1 MATLL
6 LHHDSFA
13 AHRTAPGHPERP
25 DRYRVVDAVLSQ
37 PQFDTL
43 VREKAEAAD
52 VAATRYVHTNRYVDA
67 LEAARPDVGYVYLD
81 GGDTM
86 MEPSTWEVALRAV
99 GGTLQA
105 VDKVLGGE
113 VQNAFVACR
122 PPGHHAET
130 DRAMGFCL
138 FNNISIG
145 ARHAQKKHG
154 LARVAIV
161 DFDVH
166 HGNGTQQIFYS
177 DPSVLYASTHQMPLF
192 PGTGAVRE
200 TGVGNIF
207 NSPLAPGD
215 GGAELR
221 EAFQDRIL
229 PALEAFSPE
238 LIIVS
243 AGFDAHVRDPL
254 ASLTMTANDF
264 AWVTRELMKSTERL
278 CDGRLVAVLEGGYD
292 LQGLAE
298 SVNAHVGELLK
309 G

>member
-1 MATLL
+1 
-6 LHHDSFA
+6 
-13 AHRTAPGHPERP
+13 
-25 DRYRVVDAVLSQ
+25 
-37 PQFDTL
+37 
-43 VREKAEAAD
+43 
-52 VAATRYVHTNRYVDA
+52 
-67 LEAARPDVGYVYLD
+67 
-81 GGDTM
+81 M
-86 MEPSTWEVALRAV
+86 MEPSTWEVVLRGV
-99 GGTLQA
+99 GATVQA
-105 VDKVLGGE
+105 VDKVCSGE

-130 DRAMGFCL
+130 ERAMGFCL

-145 ARHAQKKHG
+145 ARRAQRHHG
-154 LARVAIV
+154 LQRVAIV

-166 HGNGTQQIFYS
+166 HGNGTQEIFYS

-207 NSPLAPGD
+207 NSPLTAGD

-221 EAFQDRIL
+221 EAFEDRIL
-229 PALEAFSPE
+229 PALDAFGPE

-243 AGFDAHVRDPL
+243 AGFDAHERDPL
-254 ASLTMTANDF
+254 GSLQMTADDF
-264 AWVTRELMKSTERL
+264 AWVTRAIMESAEKH

-292 LQGLAE
+292 LQGLAD
-298 SVNAHVGELLK
+298 SVSAHVGELMK

>member
-1 MATLL
+1 
-6 LHHDSFA
+6 
-13 AHRTAPGHPERP
+13 
-25 DRYRVVDAVLSQ
+25 
-37 PQFDTL
+37 
-43 VREKAEAAD
+43 
-52 VAATRYVHTNRYVDA
+52 
-67 LEAARPDVGYVYLD
+67 
-81 GGDTM
+81 
-86 MEPSTWEVALRAV
+86 
-99 GGTLQA
+99 
-105 VDKVLGGE
+105 

-130 DRAMGFCL
+130 ERAMGFCL

-145 ARHAQKKHG
+145 ARHAQRKHG
-154 LARVAIV
+154 LMRVAIV

-192 PGTGAVRE
+192 PGTGATRE

-207 NSPLAPGD
+207 NSPLAAGD

-221 EAFQDRIL
+221 EAFEDRIL
-229 PALEAFSPE
+229 PALDTFRPE

-243 AGFDAHVRDPL
+243 AGFDAHERDPL
-254 ASLTMTANDF
+254 GSLTMTADDF
-264 AWVTRELMKSTERL
+264 AWVTRELMKSAEKH

-292 LQGLAE
+292 LQGLAD
-298 SVNAHVGELLK
+298 SVSAHVGELMK